1 MQETYVF
8 LRQCYQYVLPDIVI
22 FYTSKSTIFLMIPL
36 YMYVY
41 LVIIFVIITMKYFMN
56 INKTKN

>member
-1 MQETYVF
+1 
-8 LRQCYQYVLPDIVI
+8 
-22 FYTSKSTIFLMIPL
+22 MIPL

>member
-1 MQETYVF
+1 MYSYASVNSM
-8 LRQCYQYVLPDIVI
+8 LPDIVI